1 MCRKLGFFF
10 EGGRDLQS
18 WIFLTKRPI
27 FKVKMEKNGF
37 YHTFSSK
44 LKLFFSEEIIKK
56 FLFSMSLYVS
66 NFLKMHLTQNP
77 RFQLLHPY

>member
-1 MCRKLGFFF
+1 MCRKLGYFF

-37 YHTFSSK
+37 YHTFSPK
-44 LKLFFSEEIIKK
+44 LKLFFLKIKSK
-56 FLFSMSLYVS
+56 NSFAPSRYM
-66 NFLKMHLTQNP
+66 
-77 RFQLLHPY
+77 FQIF